1 MFTHIF
7 INRLKCLLRERETM
21 FWTMLFPIFL
31 SIFFYMALS
40 NVNSGEVFNAIN
52 IAIVD
57 DANYQNDYFKEALN
71 SASQGEKRLFNL
83 TVTSKEKA
91 EQLLN
96 NNSIKGYIIVEDP
109 IKLVVKESGTYQSI
123 IKSFIDSYMQTF
135 SSINSILRQN
145 PTGVQKLL
153 DSVED
158 RHQYTK
164 EGSATNTEP
173 NNVTLYFYT
182 LIAMACMYGGFFG
195 MREITD
201 IQADISPLAARVNI
215 APVHKLKTFLY
226 SMCASLV
233 IHLVEMFLLL
243 LFLRF
248 ILNID
253 FGAKT
258 GYVILTAII
267 GSITGLSFGA
277 FVSAL
282 VKKSENTKI
291 AVMLAVSMIGSF
303 FAGMMAPEMKYII
316 AQKAPILSYL
326 NPVNLITDAFY
337 CLYYFDTFTRYTI
350 NIILLCIF
358 ILVFCTG
365 TYFIIRRRKYASL

>member
-1 MFTHIF
+1 M
-7 INRLKCLLRERETM
+7 
-21 FWTMLFPIFL
+21 
-31 SIFFYMALS
+31 
-40 NVNSGEVFNAIN
+40 
-52 IAIVD
+52 
-57 DANYQNDYFKEALN
+57 
-71 SASQGEKRLFNL
+71 
-83 TVTSKEKA
+83 
-91 EQLLN
+91 
-96 NNSIKGYIIVEDP
+96 
-109 IKLVVKESGTYQSI
+109 
-123 IKSFIDSYMQTF
+123 
-135 SSINSILRQN
+135 
-145 PTGVQKLL
+145 
-153 DSVED
+153 
-158 RHQYTK
+158 
-164 EGSATNTEP
+164 
-173 NNVTLYFYT
+173 
-182 LIAMACMYGGFFG
+182 
-195 MREITD
+195 
-201 IQADISPLAARVNI
+201 NI

-226 SMCASLV
+226 VLRSPV

-243 LFLRF
+243 FYDLFKHRF
-248 ILNID
+248 WS
-253 FGAKT
+253 KT
-258 GYVILTAII
+258 GCILTAII

-350 NIILLCIF
+350 NVILLCIF

>member
-350 NIILLCIF
+350 NVILLCIF